1 MAENGNNSF
10 LAKSVKVE
18 LTTDLSK
25 YEQGLKKAE
34 KDLEKFT
41 KAVETNKKKQEEL
54 QKKIDESTKAKGAD
68 AKETKTLIDQLA
80 KLKTQEDQLK
90 KNIDDTNAS
99 IKRQATEMVNSSGT
113 MQKGLGGVKTAALAV
128 KAALLSM
135 TAVKLKEWLIDSNA
149 EWEIYEANLSTILQ
163 STSKA
168 NNLLNSLT
176 DFATKTP
183 FEISGLV
190 EASEQLLA
198 FGVGVDDLEMR
209 LTQLGNLS
217 RGQQDIFER
226 ITTAYGKMQAKGKV
240 SLEELNMLTESG
252 VPILNEL
259 ANVLNTDNANL
270 FTLIS
275 NGAVSVN
282 EVNQAFSN
290 MTSEGGQFYG
300 LMEKQSKTLNGMLS
314 NLGDFASNLGRS
326 LGEEAFA
333 EVKDALGDLLD
344 ELDRMEKTGE
354 LQEIIEDLGGG
365 IASIT
370 KTLLELIKLLYEY
383 KDVIATAAIAWG
395 TYTVALKAANVA
407 KETYKTITIATT
419 VATTEEAAAKKAAT
433 IAQLKLNAA
442 IAAAVVA
449 ITLVVKWV
457 HDANQAWDE
466 YQKSADEVIGTTQG
480 VVKSWETEIKAIEK
494 NKIKMDE
501 YMRQIDALGGS
512 EEEFKRN
519 KEEIAKLVEKVNDLY
534 PELELGINSEGT
546 ALNKTNKELADYIKL
561 KEEQARATAAQNA
574 LQGLYDSQYDMYAE
588 AKLTV
593 ARLKEIKKQMAE
605 IDLRP
610 GTIGH
615 AVFSEQGREYAALEK
630 EYLALKESLL
640 ELEDESG
647 IVAGVIKELETELS
661 SYGDVLEGTTDNT
674 EDITDATGEYAKAL
688 AETDEAIKKI
698 QGDIDDLA
706 GTTDYFNEIIADN
719 KTELGL
725 SKSQILDLINKYPEI
740 TDKIYETAD
749 GYKVEQG
756 ALEDLKTVKEDHMR
770 KAIEAEIAMAD
781 QQNLSTMNRLT
792 AIQQEIEGIG
802 SLAEAKAKLA
812 QLEAETSN
820 YYTDEGARGK
830 SPSGFNTNGRSPSG
844 FNANGKSERE
854 TTTITGDSGGKTKVD
869 WEGLAAN
876 QADQE
881 KVKEVIG
888 IYEDLEKSAAEYSAR
903 IEALNKSLSIST
915 SGLGSDQTGGKTGT
929 PTGETEIEKELRNL
943 KYDYN
948 IGKIAAEDYYKQLSD
963 YANNY
968 FAVNSKEWQTYTLEV
983 ANGWKRLNQELYNSS
998 KDDIQGKIDDGE
1010 FYGTISYSDYEDYYS
1025 QLKDIAK
1032 NAYNKG
1038 IIDEK
1043 EYANEIKQINKDLY
1057 SAKKKYIE
1065 DYYDAQ
1071 KEAVSK
1077 AYETARNE
1085 INQYYDDIERR
1096 EKQAEYGA
1104 ELADIDEQISKYS
1117 NAKTGAGMEQLEN
1130 LKKQREELIKEMARS
1145 DREVEKQSSLE
1156 ALEEKYNNWQ
1166 TAQETVFN
1174 NVSTYAEDTS
1184 NILIELSRRV
1194 NQTIQEMNALAN
1206 TGYQTINNTKNV
1218 NVNLTNNNNLQTQAD
1233 FEVLMRQNSSSIA
1246 YGLKF

>member
-10 LAKSVKVE
+10 LAKSVRVE
-18 LTTDLSK
+18 LTTDLTK
-25 YEQGLKKAE
+25 YEKGLKKAQQ
-34 KDLEKFT
+34 DLEKFT
-41 KAVETNKKKQEEL
+41 KAVETNKKKQDEL
-54 QKKIDESTKAKGAD
+54 QKKIDEATKTKGAD
-68 AKETKTLIDQLA
+68 AEQTKKLVNQLQ
-80 KLKTQEDQLK
+80 KLKEQENQLK
-90 KNIDDTNAS
+90 KNIDDTNES
-99 IKRQATEMVNSSGT
+99 IKKQAQEMVNSSGT
-113 MQKGLGGVKTAALAV
+113 MQKGLNGMKTAALAV

-168 NNLLNSLT
+168 NALLDSLT
-176 DFATKTP
+176 NFASKTP

-198 FGVGVDDLEMR
+198 FGVGVDDLEKR

-226 ITTAYGKMQAKGKV
+226 IINAYGKMQAKGKV
-240 SLEELNMLTESG
+240 SLEELNMMTEAG
-252 VPILNEL
+252 VPILKEL

-282 EVNQAFSN
+282 EVNKAFEN

-300 LMEKQSKTLNGMLS
+300 LMEKQSETLNGMLS

-326 LGEEAFA
+326 LGEEAFE
-333 EVKDALGDLLD
+333 EVKNALGDLLD

-365 IASIT
+365 IATIT
-370 KTLLELIKLLYEY
+370 KTLLELIRILYEY

-395 TYTVALKAANVA
+395 TYTVAIKAATIA
-407 KETYKTITIATT
+407 KQTYKTITMLST
-419 VATTEEAAAKKAAT
+419 VATTEEAAAKQAAT
-433 IAQLKLNAA
+433 MAQLQLNAA

-449 ITLVVKWV
+449 ITLAVKWV
-457 HDANQAWDE
+457 HEANDAWDE
-466 YQKSADEVIGTTQG
+466 YKKGANEVIGTSQSAIKG
-480 VVKSWETEIKAIEK
+480 WEAETKAIEK
-494 NKIKMDE
+494 NKVKMQE
-501 YMRQIDALGGS
+501 YMRQIDALSGS

-519 KEEIAKLVEKVNDLY
+519 KNEIAKLVEKVNGLY
-534 PELELGINSEGT
+534 PDLELGINAEGT
-546 ALNKTNKELADYIKL
+546 ALNKTNKEITDYIRL
-561 KEEQARATAAQNA
+561 KEQQARATAAQNA
-574 LQGLYDSQYDMYAE
+574 LQKLYDSQYDAYAE
-588 AKLTV
+588 AKITV
-593 ARLKEIKKQMAE
+593 ERMKQIKKEMLE

-615 AVFSEQGREYAALEK
+615 AVWSEQGRQYAALEK
-630 EYLALKESLL
+630 EYLASKEALA

-647 IVAGVIKELETELS
+647 IVANVIKELEKELAQ
-661 SYGDVLEGTTDNT
+661 YGDVLEDTTEGTNNAA
-674 EDITDATGEYAKAL
+674 DAANEYASAL
-688 AETDEAIKKI
+688 AETDEAINKI
-698 QGDIDDLA
+698 KGDIDNLTE
-706 GTTDYFNEIIADN
+706 TTDYFNEVIAQN

-725 SKSQILDLINKYPEI
+725 SKTQILDLIDKYPEI

-756 ALEDLKTVKEDHMR
+756 ALEDLKTVKEEQMR
-770 KAIEAEIAMAD
+770 SAIEAEITMAD
-781 QQNLSTMNRLT
+781 QQNTSTLNRLN

-812 QLEAETSN
+812 QLEAEQSS

-830 SPSGFNTNGRSPSG
+830 SESGFNANGRSPSG
-844 FNANGKSERE
+844 FNMHGRTERE
-854 TTTITGDSGGKTKVD
+854 TTTITGDAGGKTRVD

-876 QADQE
+876 QEDQE
-881 KVKEVIG
+881 KVKEAITL
-888 IYEDLEKSAAEYSAR
+888 YEDLEKSTAEQSQR
-903 IEALNKSLSIST
+903 IEALKASLAIST
-915 SGLGSDQTGGKTGT
+915 SSLGNNQKKPSGSTKSGS
-929 PTGETEIEKELRNL
+929 GETEAQRQLRLYKEAMEDVRNQI
-943 KYDYN
+943 N
-948 IGKIAAEDYYKQLSD
+948 
-963 YANNY
+963 
-968 FAVNSKEWQTYTLEV
+968 
-983 ANGWKRLNQELYNSS
+983 
-998 KDDIQGKIDDGE
+998 DGE
-1010 FYGTISYSDYEDYYS
+1010 FYGTISYNDYEDYYG
-1025 QLKDIAK
+1025 QLKTIVENANK
-1032 NAYNKG
+1032 NG
-1038 IIDEK
+1038 IITER
-1043 EYANEIKQINKDLY
+1043 EYAEEINKINKDLY
-1057 SAKKKYIE
+1057 TAKKKYIE

-1071 KEAVSK
+1071 KDAVSK
-1077 AYETARNE
+1077 AYEVARNE

-1096 EKQAEYGA
+1096 EKQAEYDA

-1117 NAKTGAGMEQLEN
+1117 NAKTGAGIEQLEA
-1130 LKKQREELIKEMARS
+1130 LKKQREELIKEMARNE
-1145 DREVEKQSSLE
+1145 REYEKQTSLE
-1156 ALEEKYNNWQ
+1156 ALEEKYSNWQ

-1174 NVSTYAEDTS
+1174 NVATYAEDTS